1 MKNIFIV
8 DWSLMPTG
16 LAAAI
21 TGIKVHV
28 ASEGTNHEIWHQWSL
43 WHVMCSLLFL
53 ICIVMH
59 VKYHWGWY
67 KLWFRNIHRMSKSGD
82 SNRKSPRQ
90 SKVTKVLTIL
100 MAAVIGTGVALL
112 FIEGPAT
119 SVGKVHYILG
129 LILVILCTGHT
140 VKRFRILKKSLP
152 PKN

>member
-16 LAAAI
+16 LGTAI

-43 WHVMCSLLFL
+43 WHVVCSLLFL
-53 ICIVMH
+53 ICIVLH

-67 KLWFRNIHRMSKSGD
+67 KLWFKNMRREPKAGTV
-82 SNRKSPRQ
+82 NRRSARQ

-100 MAAVIGTGVALL
+100 MAAVICTGVALL
-112 FIEGPAT
+112 FIEGAAT
-119 SVGKVHYILG
+119 TVGKVHYIFG

-140 VKRFRILKKSLP
+140 VKRFRILKKSLQ